1 MAIDIYSGSI
11 TLPTEVSSE
20 ILQKT
25 QDESAIMAL
34 ARQITLP
41 GNGVTVPVITGDP
54 TAAWVG
60 ETDEKPVSKGTLDT
74 KIMRPYK
81 LAVIEPFSKE
91 FTRDYKALYDALVA
105 RIPLA
110 LAKQFDATVIGG
122 IEKPGSD
129 FDNLAACTQRNI
141 TTGAYNSLV
150 GAKTDI
156 AEHDGILNGF
166 AISPTAHSILLL
178 EKDLVGRPLFVDSV
192 SEDGIP
198 KVLGVPVYQSKG
210 MRSDAA
216 EPYYVKTAD
225 TDIVD
230 GKTYYTLSG
239 TTYSAV
245 AEPAKANLGDY
256 YEKITDKV
264 VGVAGDWTKAVYGT
278 VEGIQ
283 ISVSDQ
289 ATLSY
294 INASNQPAVMNL
306 WQRNM
311 VAVMAEIEIGFRAD
325 TDCFN
330 LLTASENPT
339 PATLGIPAVAG

>member
-41 GNGVTVPVITGDP
+41 GNGVTIPVITGDP

-60 ETDEKPVSKGTLDT
+60 ETDEKPVSRGTLDA

-81 LAVIEPFSKE
+81 LAVIEPFSME
-91 FTRDYKALYDALVA
+91 FMRDYNALYDALVA

-110 LAKQFDATVIGG
+110 LAKQFDATVIGSVA
-122 IEKPGSD
+122 KPGSD
-129 FDNLAACTQRNI
+129 FDNLAGCTPRNI
-141 TTGAYNSLV
+141 SSDTYDKLV
-150 GAKTDI
+150 AAKTDI
-156 AEHDGILNGF
+156 ANHDGVLNGF
-166 AISPTAHSILLL
+166 AISPACQAILLTA
-178 EKDLVGRPLFVDSV
+178 KDSTYRPIFIDAV
-192 SEDGIP
+192 STADIP
-198 KVLGVPVYQSKG
+198 KILNAPVFESRG
-210 MRSDAA
+210 MTKAA
-216 EPYYVKTAD
+216 VTAVYTKT
-225 TDIVD
+225 TDVALD
-230 GKTYYTLSG
+230 DDKTYYTLSG
-239 TTYSAV
+239 STYSAV
-245 AEPAKANLGDY
+245 ASPNVSNIGSY
-256 YEKITDKV
+256 YELTTPAADKV
-264 VGVAGDWTKAVYGT
+264 VGVAGDWTKALYGT
-278 VEGIQ
+278 VEGMQ

-289 ATLSY
+289 ASLSY

-311 VAVMAEIEIGFRAD
+311 VAVRAEIEIGFRAD

-330 LLTASENPT
+330 LLTAS
-339 PATLGIPAVAG
+339 A